1 MGADLGY
8 GGPRPDL
15 GPESPFPNLAAGR
28 KPANGDGGGHL
39 SLASAFGALFL
50 ALGVYLPFFPVFLA
64 GRGLSPEA
72 IGVAIAIPTL
82 VKLVV
87 LPPAG
92 WLWDRVDRPRAIL
105 AALGIGAAAGFAL
118 VGFAPSTIAILAAVA
133 ISALFWSPSFA
144 LIDAFAVRLQ
154 RVRAVDYGRAR
165 LWGSVSFVAGNLLAG
180 AALDILPG
188 ASIVALI
195 ATPFLL
201 FSLAAWLLPV
211 LPAAAPAPANSTV
224 ASVHAP
230 ARLVFGIA
238 AVAIIDASHAL
249 YYVFAS
255 VQWTAAG
262 MSAGVIGL
270 LWSLGV
276 IAEIVL
282 FIYAA
287 PAVRRFKPM
296 PLIALGGVAAFIR
309 FGAMALEPSAG
320 PLLALQ
326 LLHGLTFGAAHI
338 GLIAL
343 INESIADRALGRAQA
358 SASTVSG
365 IVMALATLAAGP
377 LYARY
382 GAGAYLPFAV
392 LGAIGAALALAAQI
406 APTHR
411 KL

>member
-1 MGADLGY
+1 MGADRGY
-8 GGPRPDL
+8 GGARPDL
-15 GPESPFPNLAAGR
+15 GPESPFPNLAAER
-28 KPANGDGGGHL
+28 KPANGDRGGHL

-50 ALGVYLPFFPVFLA
+50 AIGVYMPFFPVFLA
-64 GRGLSPEA
+64 ARGLSPEV
-72 IGVAIAIPTL
+72 IGIAIAIPTL

-92 WLWDRVDRPRAIL
+92 WLWDRIDRPRTIL
-105 AALGIGAAAGFAL
+105 AALGLGAAAGFAL
-118 VGFAPSTIAILAAVA
+118 VGFAPGTVAILAAVA

-144 LIDAFAVRLQ
+144 LLDAFAVRLQ

-201 FSLAAWLLPV
+201 FSLTAWLLPV
-211 LPAAAPAPANSTV
+211 LPAAVPAPANSTG
-224 ASVHAP
+224 ASARAP
-230 ARLVFGIA
+230 ARLVLGIA

-262 MSAGVIGL
+262 MSSGLIGL

-296 PLIALGGVAAFIR
+296 PLIVLGGVAALIR
-309 FGAMALEPSAG
+309 FGAMALEPATG
-320 PLLALQ
+320 PLLVLQ

-343 INESIADRALGRAQA
+343 INESIPDRALGRAQA
-358 SASTVSG
+358 FASTTGG
-365 IVMALATLAAGP
+365 IAMALATLAAGP
-377 LYARY
+377 LFARY
-382 GAGAYLPFAV
+382 GAGAYLPFAA

-406 APTHR
+406 ALTRR
-411 KL
+411 K